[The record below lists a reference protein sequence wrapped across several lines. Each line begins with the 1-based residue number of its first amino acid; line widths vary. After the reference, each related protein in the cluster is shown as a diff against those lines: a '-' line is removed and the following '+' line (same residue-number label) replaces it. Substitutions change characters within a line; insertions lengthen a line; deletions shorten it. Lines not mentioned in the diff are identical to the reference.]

1 MKVDRAQ
8 EIVRAEEKIN
18 VKLNGVSVWI
28 DSVDP
33 EQELAK
39 VHVENRPADARVV
52 PVGELQEVQ

>member
-1 MKVDRAQ
+1 MKVYRAQ
-8 EIVRAEEKIN
+8 EIIQAVEKIN
-18 VKLNGVSVWI
+18 VELNGVSVWI

-39 VHVENRPADARVV
+39 VHVEDRPADTRVV